1 MSASEIRHVLAS
13 QLHGD
18 TAQSDGMQRTEAI
31 SGRTVGAQA
40 LWMGRTVV
48 APGARSAPHH
58 HGVSETA
65 IYVVSGTPVFSFRR
79 DGQIIDVA
87 ASPGDYVF
95 VPPHVAHVESNP
107 GAEPAVVVIARTTQE
122 AIAVNLE
129 TL

>member
-1 MSASEIRHVLAS
+1 MSALEIHHIRASE
-13 QLHGD
+13 LHGD
-18 TAQSDGMQRTEAI
+18 TAQSSGMQRTEAI

-58 HGVSETA
+58 HGISETA

-79 DGQIIDVA
+79 DGELVDVA
-87 ASPGDYVF
+87 TSPGDYVF
-95 VPPHVAHVESNP
+95 VPPNVAHVESNP
-107 GAEPAVVVIARTTQE
+107 GDEPAIVVIARTTQE